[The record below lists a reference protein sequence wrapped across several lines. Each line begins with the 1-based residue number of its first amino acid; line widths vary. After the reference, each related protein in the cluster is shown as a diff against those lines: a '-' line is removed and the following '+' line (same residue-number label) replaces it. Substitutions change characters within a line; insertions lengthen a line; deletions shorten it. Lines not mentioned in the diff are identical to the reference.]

1 MPFGYIGQNQTKQQV
16 KNSGVLSSFDISLL
30 EKKGHASGSLEH
42 IQTQTISS
50 GSTMAFTSIKESLYD
65 THILQAT
72 NCESSSA
79 NTSIAVRLSNDGGS
93 TYEAGT
99 SYHIAL
105 QYGTT
110 SGSFGQVRSTGT
122 SYMEFLSDT
131 ANANKGGYMYLFN
144 LGDSS
149 RYSNSSYVQM
159 ETPKMTYGG
168 STYVTADIINAIQVL
183 TTNTNAWTGTV
194 SLYGYKR

>member
-1 MPFGYIGQNQTKQQV
+1 
-16 KNSGVLSSFDISLL
+16 
-30 EKKGHASGSLEH
+30 
-42 IQTQTISS
+42 
-50 GSTMAFTSIKESLYD
+50 
-65 THILQAT
+65 
-72 NCESSSA
+72 
-79 NTSIAVRLSNDGGS
+79 
-93 TYEAGT
+93 
-99 SYHIAL
+99 
-105 QYGTT
+105 
-110 SGSFGQVRSTGT
+110 
-122 SYMEFLSDT
+122 
-131 ANANKGGYMYLFN
+131 MYLFN

>member
-1 MPFGYIGQNQTKQQV
+1 MSYIGTQPNDV
-16 KNSGVLSSFDISLL
+16 KNNTGLYTPSEILQL
-30 EKKGHASGSLEH
+30 EKDGHWGGSLEL

-65 THILQAT
+65 THILQAI

-93 TYEAGT
+93 SYEAGT

>member
-30 EKKGHASGSLEH
+30 EKKGQAGGSLEL

-50 GSTMAFTSIKESLYD
+50 GSTMSFTSIKETKYD
-65 THILQAT
+65 VHVLQAK

-93 TYEAGT
+93 SYEAGT
-99 SYHIAL
+99 SYQLAIL
-105 QYGTT
+105 YGTT
-110 SGSFGQVRSTGT
+110 GGSFGEVDSTGT

-131 ANANKGGYMYLFN
+131 ANENRSGYML
-144 LGDSS
+144 
-149 RYSNSSYVQM
+149 
-159 ETPKMTYGG
+159 
-168 STYVTADIINAIQVL
+168 
-183 TTNTNAWTGTV
+183 
-194 SLYGYKR
+194 SLIHI

>member
-1 MPFGYIGQNQTKQQV
+1 MSYIGTQPNNVKENIGLYTPNDITALTKDG
-16 KNSGVLSSFDISLL
+16 NWG
-30 EKKGHASGSLEH
+30 GSLEH

-93 TYEAGT
+93 SYEAGT

-105 QYGTT
+105 QYGST

-122 SYMEFLSDT
+122 SYMQFLSDT
-131 ANANKGGYMYLFN
+131 ANANRGGYMYLFN
-144 LGDSS
+144 LGDSTM
-149 RYSNSSYVQM
+149 YSNSSYVQM
-159 ETPKMTYGG
+159 ETPTMSYGG
-168 STYVTADIINAIQVL
+168 STYVTADTINAIQVL